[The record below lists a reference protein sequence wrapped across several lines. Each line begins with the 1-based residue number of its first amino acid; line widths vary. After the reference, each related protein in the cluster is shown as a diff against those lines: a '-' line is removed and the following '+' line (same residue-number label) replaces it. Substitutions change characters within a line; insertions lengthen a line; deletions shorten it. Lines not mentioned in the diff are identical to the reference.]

1 MKTLKELLYK
11 VAINAVSG
19 STERLISGVTADSR
33 NCGEGSLFVAIKGGL
48 IDGHQFIDQVLEKGV
63 VAVLCQHL
71 PETLKEGIN
80 YIQTDNTRAALS
92 RVASNWF
99 DNPSASVKVVGIT
112 GTNGKTSVAT
122 LLYETVRLMG
132 YDAGLVSTI
141 KIRYGDQVFNA
152 THTTPDPLVVQHH
165 LAQMR
170 DQGCSF
176 CFMEVSSHG
185 IDQER
190 HLGIDFQGAVF
201 TNLSH
206 DHLDYHKTFAAYR
219 DVKKRLFDQLEPRS
233 FALANADDK
242 NGRYMLQNSKASM
255 HFYGLKSISEFKAQ
269 VVENQATGML
279 VRIED
284 KELYTPLHGAF
295 NASNLLAV
303 YAVCALLGFDKD
315 EVTVAMSQLKPV
327 EGRFNVVMGTD
338 KVLAIVDFAHTP
350 DALKNVY
357 EAIAQLRTKNERLI
371 TVLGC
376 GGDRDQ
382 TKRPEMGKI
391 AAEQSDVVLFT
402 SDNPRNEDPLRI
414 IDHMNEGVSIDLKR
428 KVLVQ
433 PDRLEALKMA
443 VTLAQPNDILLVAG
457 KGHEKYQEIGGQ
469 RFDFDDLKIVKE
481 LLNA

>member
-19 STERLISGVTADSR
+19 STERLIGGVSADSR

-48 IDGHQFIDQVLEKGV
+48 IDGHQFIDEVIEMGV

-71 PETLKEGIN
+71 PETLKEGIT

-99 DNPSASVKVVGIT
+99 DNPSSSVKVVGIT

-141 KIRYGDQVFNA
+141 KICYGDQVFNA

-165 LAQMR
+165 LAQMHDR
-170 DQGCSF
+170 GCSF

-255 HFYGLKSISEFKAQ
+255 HFYGLKTISEFKAQ

-284 KELYTPLHGAF
+284 KELYIPLHGAF

-457 KGHEKYQEIGGQ
+457 KGHEKYQDIGGQ